1 MSKLEDTLLKIRS
14 VDKLLLEEAQ
24 HRLDNLTKPRGS
36 LGRLEEIAQRMVAI
50 SKKRNPQLKR
60 KVIFTMAG
68 DHGVVEE
75 GVSAYPKEVTPQMV
89 YNFINE
95 GAAINVL
102 ARHTGCEVV
111 VVDMGVAEELKVKS
125 EKLKVRKIGFGTK
138 NIAKGPA
145 MTRDE
150 AIKAIEAGIEVFE
163 DEFYKGIDIAGVGD
177 MGIANTTPSS
187 AIVSVITGKPVEQVT
202 GRGTGIDDEVWRNKV
217 DVIKRAIAVNKPNR
231 NDPLDVLSKIGGFE
245 IAGICGAVLAAAKN
259 RVPIVADGLI
269 ATAGALIACELNPTV
284 KDYLFASHKSKE
296 AGHILMLEYIGLKPI
311 LDLDLRLG
319 EGTGA
324 ALAISIIEASVKIL
338 NEMATFESAG
348 VSKDEKS
355 PVER

>member
-1 MSKLEDTLLKIRS
+1 MTKLEDALLKIRP

-24 HRLDNLTKPRGS
+24 NRLDNLTKPRGS

-50 SKKRNPQLKR
+50 SRKLKPQLKR

-89 YNFINE
+89 YNFVNG

-102 ARHTGCEVV
+102 ARHAGCEVV
-111 VVDMGVAEELKVKS
+111 VVDMGVAEELKVKN

-150 AIKAIEAGIEVFE
+150 AIKAIEAGMDVFE
-163 DEFYKGIDIAGVGD
+163 DEFYKGLDIAGVGD

-187 AIVSVITGKPVEQVT
+187 AIASVITGKPVEQVT
-202 GRGTGIDDEVWRNKV
+202 GRGTGIDDEAWRNKV
-217 DVIKRAIAVNKPNR
+217 DVIK
-231 NDPLDVLSKIGGFE
+231 
-245 IAGICGAVLAAAKN
+245 
-259 RVPIVADGLI
+259 
-269 ATAGALIACELNPTV
+269 
-284 KDYLFASHKSKE
+284 
-296 AGHILMLEYIGLKPI
+296 
-311 LDLDLRLG
+311 
-319 EGTGA
+319 
-324 ALAISIIEASVKIL
+324 
-338 NEMATFESAG
+338 
-348 VSKDEKS
+348 
-355 PVER
+355 